1 MSVSFEVLSVY
12 NELYLEGFYST
23 ILNPTLV
30 LTNFQI
36 LATAMYTHTHTHT
49 HWFQCFMGRDLA
61 TGWHLSLAIRLL
73 IYL

>member
-23 ILNPTLV
+23 ILNPLV

-49 HWFQCFMGRDLA
+49 H
-61 TGWHLSLAIRLL
+61 TGFNVLWGEILQQDGICL
-73 IYL
+73 